1 MTYRV
6 IWDSRL
12 QDILDRADVLMWDSM
27 THFERVM
34 WNLKHDCFLVGG
46 LPRVLP
52 SCSCTWCE
60 AARYAR
66 YIDVEGLYDRA

>member
-12 QDILDRADVLMWDSM
+12 QDILDRSDVLMWASM
-27 THFERVM
+27 TGFERAI
-34 WNLKHDCFLVGG
+34 WRIQHDCLLVGAG
-46 LPRVLP
+46 PVVHAGCR
-52 SCSCTWCE
+52 CTWCD

-66 YIDVEGLYDRA
+66 GIDVWGLHDRA